1 MNVLMLSPG
10 FPAEMPHF
18 TRGLA
23 RVGAT
28 VIGLGDQ
35 PQSALPEE
43 AAKSLAA
50 YVQVRSFADE
60 AVHARTP
67 A

>member
-23 RVGAT
+23 RVGAR

-35 PQSALPEE
+35 PPEMLPRGGAREP
-43 AAKSLAA
+43 LAPTCRCA
-50 YVQVRSFADE
+50 TCGTR
-60 AVHARTP
+60 RR
-67 A
+67 